1 MKMTFNLLIV
11 IFFLINK
18 CEIPTLYLIELF
30 RVTEIKCRL
39 FFGQKAAYWDG
50 ESSTALI
57 VLLSANEI
65 ADILYVSD
73 NVRYFDIFSSLL

>member
-1 MKMTFNLLIV
+1 MTFNLLIV

-39 FFGQKAAYWDG
+39 FFGQKAAY
-50 ESSTALI
+50 
-57 VLLSANEI
+57 
-65 ADILYVSD
+65 
-73 NVRYFDIFSSLL
+73 